1 MLSKFCLAVRRE
13 IHGAG
18 HAVPSPVALSEDRTG
33 SAALGTRVW
42 RDTGD
47 YVRRGSLIPL
57 QKKLRWEFRRKIVA
71 FPWVCGLQCSSF
83 WVLSMPSPLQYI
95 VLMTVLCV
103 YVCVLRGIRSGAMLM
118 YNAK

>member
-42 RDTGD
+42 RDTAIMRF
-47 YVRRGSLIPL
+47 V
-57 QKKLRWEFRRKIVA
+57 
-71 FPWVCGLQCSSF
+71 
-83 WVLSMPSPLQYI
+83 VL
-95 VLMTVLCV
+95 
-103 YVCVLRGIRSGAMLM
+103 
-118 YNAK
+118 